1 MSKKNQQM
9 KIAVVAVLVILLISS
24 IIAAVRSSTSSTSV
38 VKTEDVTTQLEDRE
52 EEDEELELELDE
64 DMTVTTQAMA
74 VTTQNVA
81 AKKELIKA
89 VEDLETIK
97 DRIKNVEEYGHR
109 EKYRSETNNGLTVVG
124 TLMEQ
129 MIDVM
134 VAVLK
139 QPLVSEAVSKR
150 IVNKQDA
157 DEIAEYIE
165 MLGQEVVKE
174 VEQTQLLR
182 CGRPM
187 VQKTKEENG
196 TISSWMEEGDG
207 EVPEDNCEV
216 YKFNEDKV
224 EEGMKRA
231 AANLYNKVL
240 SVVEKAEERDKMYRI
255 VKNVSIDNYKQL
267 QLSYGR
273 EISQT
278 RIEDF
283 PEQSKLENIAM
294 AHYKYL
300 GHDLKRELGE
310 SINIRE
316 LTEDEERYVRYMK
329 RRKPPGKTGI
339 PSLAP
344 PPHEGPP
351 RSFEKP
357 SRSVERPSRSVKKP
371 GIDVSI
377 PFFTNPN
384 GSVKGI
390 NQLTDE
396 EYETLR
402 KFYNRF
408 DPDGYKHTDYP
419 NRHKSRHIR
428 EKINFLKEKP
438 LIYSFLPGHEYSHN
452 MNLSKGDNTFAE
464 RQQQLTQKGLTD
476 EQILN
481 WMDGWYRYSK
491 KHKKIKLGGGQIV
504 DEDDYKDIFPFHTL
518 SINEIVNLMKD
529 MKEQIEKDQKTR
541 MNLYM
546 YNFDDRNNQ
555 KVEGYRI

>member
-1 MSKKNQQM
+1 MVSISFGKSNFSEIQNSYQM
-9 KIAVVAVLVILLISS
+9 TVALIMMVVVLCSISS
-24 IIAAVRSSTSSTSV
+24 IIVSVRSSSSQEPVPIKREVTAPEDKV
-38 VKTEDVTTQLEDRE
+38 TEPED
-52 EEDEELELELDE
+52 
-64 DMTVTTQAMA
+64 
-74 VTTQNVA
+74 VA
-81 AKKELIKA
+81 AKKELVKA

-109 EKYRSETNNGLTVVG
+109 ENYRSETNNGLTVVG

-187 VQKTKEENG
+187 VRKTREGNG
-196 TISSWMEEGDG
+196 SVSSWMEEGDG

-224 EEGMKRA
+224 EEGTKRA

-273 EISQT
+273 EISEA

-300 GHDLKRELGE
+300 GHELKRELGE

-316 LTEDEERYVRYMK
+316 LTGDEERYVRYMK
-329 RRKPPGKTGI
+329 RGKPSHSVEKPPPTQLPPAYIRFYENCLEEPVTSIEIDRNTLSEDVVNGQIISNPGQKIKRIELGNITILGTSEYTRYKEDAPNREDVGEQFRPI
-339 PSLAP
+339 TCFNGGCEKLAT
-344 PPHEGPP
+344 
-351 RSFEKP
+351 
-357 SRSVERPSRSVKKP
+357 VKVL
-371 GIDVSI
+371 G
-377 PFFTNPN
+377 NPYYDY
-384 GSVKGI
+384 GSVF
-390 NQLTDE
+390 L
-396 EYETLR
+396 L
-402 KFYNRF
+402 
-408 DPDGYKHTDYP
+408 DGNCNSPTDY
-419 NRHKSRHIR
+419 
-428 EKINFLKEKP
+428 
-438 LIYSFLPGHEYSHN
+438 
-452 MNLSKGDNTFAE
+452 
-464 RQQQLTQKGLTD
+464 
-476 EQILN
+476 
-481 WMDGWYRYSK
+481 
-491 KHKKIKLGGGQIV
+491 
-504 DEDDYKDIFPFHTL
+504 YKDIKFNYK
-518 SINEIVNLMKD
+518 I
-529 MKEQIEKDQKTR
+529 TR
-541 MNLYM
+541 
-546 YNFDDRNNQ
+546 DDP
-555 KVEGYRI
+555 

>member
-52 EEDEELELELDE
+52 EEELELELELDE

-74 VTTQNVA
+74 VTTQNVT
-81 AKKELIKA
+81 AKKELVKA

-97 DRIKNVEEYGHR
+97 DRIKNAEEYSHR

-187 VQKTKEENG
+187 VRKTKEGNG
-196 TISSWMEEGDG
+196 GVSSWMEEGDG

-224 EEGMKRA
+224 EEGTKRA

-273 EISQT
+273 EISEA

-300 GHDLKRELGE
+300 GHELKRELGE

-316 LTEDEERYVRYMK
+316 LTGDEERYVRYMK
-329 RRKPPGKTGI
+329 HGN
-339 PSLAP
+339 PSRP
-344 PPHEGPP
+344 VE
-351 RSFEKP
+351 RP
-357 SRSVERPSRSVKKP
+357 SRSVERPSRSVERP
-371 GIDVSI
+371 
-377 PFFTNPN
+377 P
-384 GSVKGI
+384 
-390 NQLTDE
+390 
-396 EYETLR
+396 R
-402 KFYNRF
+402 
-408 DPDGYKHTDYP
+408 
-419 NRHKSRHIR
+419 
-428 EKINFLKEKP
+428 
-438 LIYSFLPGHEYSHN
+438 
-452 MNLSKGDNTFAE
+452 GD
-464 RQQQLTQKGLTD
+464 R
-476 EQILN
+476 
-481 WMDGWYRYSK
+481 
-491 KHKKIKLGGGQIV
+491 
-504 DEDDYKDIFPFHTL
+504 
-518 SINEIVNLMKD
+518 
-529 MKEQIEKDQKTR
+529 
-541 MNLYM
+541 
-546 YNFDDRNNQ
+546 
-555 KVEGYRI
+555 

>member
-52 EEDEELELELDE
+52 EEELELELELDE

-74 VTTQNVA
+74 VTTQNVT
-81 AKKELIKA
+81 AKKELVKA

-97 DRIKNVEEYGHR
+97 DRIKNAEEYSHR

-187 VQKTKEENG
+187 VRKTKEGNG
-196 TISSWMEEGDG
+196 GVSSWMEEGDG

-224 EEGMKRA
+224 EEGTKRA

-273 EISQT
+273 EISEA

-300 GHDLKRELGE
+300 GHELKRELGE

-316 LTEDEERYVRYMK
+316 LTGDEERYVRYMK
-329 RRKPPGKTGI
+329 HGN
-339 PSLAP
+339 PSRP
-344 PPHEGPP
+344 VE
-351 RSFEKP
+351 RP
-357 SRSVERPSRSVKKP
+357 SRSVERPSRSVERP
-371 GIDVSI
+371 SR
-377 PFFTNPN
+377 
-384 GSVKGI
+384 SV
-390 NQLTDE
+390 E
-396 EYETLR
+396 R
-402 KFYNRF
+402 
-408 DPDGYKHTDYP
+408 P
-419 NRHKSRHIR
+419 SRSVER
-428 EKINFLKEKP
+428 PSRSVERP
-438 LIYSFLPGHEYSHN
+438 PR
-452 MNLSKGDNTFAE
+452 GD
-464 RQQQLTQKGLTD
+464 R
-476 EQILN
+476 
-481 WMDGWYRYSK
+481 
-491 KHKKIKLGGGQIV
+491 
-504 DEDDYKDIFPFHTL
+504 
-518 SINEIVNLMKD
+518 
-529 MKEQIEKDQKTR
+529 
-541 MNLYM
+541 
-546 YNFDDRNNQ
+546 
-555 KVEGYRI
+555 

>member
-52 EEDEELELELDE
+52 EEELELDE

-81 AKKELIKA
+81 AKKELVKA

-97 DRIKNVEEYGHR
+97 NRIKNVEEYGHR
-109 EKYRSETNNGLTVVG
+109 ENYRSETNNGLTVVG

-187 VQKTKEENG
+187 VRKTREGNG
-196 TISSWMEEGDG
+196 SVSSWMEEGDG

-224 EEGMKRA
+224 EEGTKRA

-255 VKNVSIDNYKQL
+255 VMNISIDNYKQL

-273 EISQT
+273 EISEA

-300 GHDLKRELGE
+300 GHELKRELGE

-316 LTEDEERYVRYMK
+316 LTGDEERYVRYMK
-329 RRKPPGKTGI
+329 RGR
-339 PSLAP
+339 
-344 PPHEGPP
+344 
-351 RSFEKP
+351 P
-357 SRSVERPSRSVKKP
+357 SRSVERPSRPVERP
-371 GIDVSI
+371 
-377 PFFTNPN
+377 P
-384 GSVKGI
+384 
-390 NQLTDE
+390 
-396 EYETLR
+396 R
-402 KFYNRF
+402 
-408 DPDGYKHTDYP
+408 
-419 NRHKSRHIR
+419 
-428 EKINFLKEKP
+428 
-438 LIYSFLPGHEYSHN
+438 
-452 MNLSKGDNTFAE
+452 GD
-464 RQQQLTQKGLTD
+464 R
-476 EQILN
+476 
-481 WMDGWYRYSK
+481 
-491 KHKKIKLGGGQIV
+491 
-504 DEDDYKDIFPFHTL
+504 
-518 SINEIVNLMKD
+518 
-529 MKEQIEKDQKTR
+529 
-541 MNLYM
+541 
-546 YNFDDRNNQ
+546 
-555 KVEGYRI
+555 

>member
-1 MSKKNQQM
+1 MSNKNQQM

-38 VKTEDVTTQLEDRE
+38 VTTQLEDRDE
-52 EEDEELELELDE
+52 EEELELDE
-64 DMTVTTQAMA
+64 DMSVTPQD
-74 VTTQNVA
+74 VA
-81 AKKELIKA
+81 AKKELVKA

-97 DRIKNVEEYGHR
+97 DRIKNVEEGYR

-165 MLGQEVVKE
+165 MLGQEIVKE

-187 VQKTKEENG
+187 VRKTKEGNG
-196 TISSWMEEGDG
+196 GVSSWMEEGDG

-224 EEGMKRA
+224 EEGTKRA
-231 AANLYNKVL
+231 AANLYNKIL
-240 SVVEKAEERDKMYRI
+240 SVVEKTEEQDKMYRI

-273 EISQT
+273 EINEA

-283 PEQSKLENIAM
+283 PEQKELVDGAM

-300 GHDLKRELGE
+300 GHTLKRELGE

-316 LTEDEERYVRYMK
+316 LTGDEERRVNYLK
-329 RRKPPGKTGI
+329 RGF
-339 PSLAP
+339 
-344 PPHEGPP
+344 
-351 RSFEKP
+351 RSSKREVERP
-357 SRSVERPSRSVKKP
+357 SRSVERPSRSVERP
-371 GIDVSI
+371 SR
-377 PFFTNPN
+377 
-384 GSVKGI
+384 SV
-390 NQLTDE
+390 E
-396 EYETLR
+396 R
-402 KFYNRF
+402 
-408 DPDGYKHTDYP
+408 P
-419 NRHKSRHIR
+419 SRSVER
-428 EKINFLKEKP
+428 P
-438 LIYSFLPGHEYSHN
+438 SHPVERPPR
-452 MNLSKGDNTFAE
+452 GD
-464 RQQQLTQKGLTD
+464 R
-476 EQILN
+476 
-481 WMDGWYRYSK
+481 
-491 KHKKIKLGGGQIV
+491 
-504 DEDDYKDIFPFHTL
+504 
-518 SINEIVNLMKD
+518 
-529 MKEQIEKDQKTR
+529 
-541 MNLYM
+541 
-546 YNFDDRNNQ
+546 
-555 KVEGYRI
+555 